1 MGTESVQTTQC
12 DQTNNVCNIT
22 LPAPGFALVFL
33 TDNTSPGSGA
43 APTTTFSTSLLTKA
57 HNALSVDPAVLATS
71 NGHSGMDE
79 KLGSTSSGSVSG
91 ARRVRGMAVGWV
103 LWTVVGGAVLL
114 VGVFR

>member
-1 MGTESVQTTQC
+1 M
-12 DQTNNVCNIT
+12 
-22 LPAPGFALVFL
+22 
-33 TDNTSPGSGA
+33 
-43 APTTTFSTSLLTKA
+43 
-57 HNALSVDPAVLATS
+57 LATS